1 MSSSRYELRVVE
13 AAPEYAELL
22 AALFEREACACYCR
36 YFHFP
41 GDKNA
46 WLARLAHAPHENR
59 SEMLTA
65 LGARAD
71 EMRGVIALSD
81 AEHAVGWMK
90 LCPATA
96 VEKLYAQRIY
106 RGLPCFSGD
115 RSGVYAVGCFLVD
128 SEHRERGV
136 ARALLEAGIEAA
148 RRSGARA
155 IEAFPRRTEPAYAH
169 ELWTGPASIFSAAG
183 FREAHAFAPYPVLRL
198 DL

>member
-1 MSSSRYELRVVE
+1 MSSSRDELRVVE
-13 AAPEYAELL
+13 AAPEHTELL

-36 YFHFP
+36 YWHFS

-46 WLARLAHAPHENR
+46 WLARLAHAPDENR
-59 SEMLTA
+59 NEMRAA
-65 LGARAD
+65 LAAHSN
-71 EMRGVIALSD
+71 EMRGVVALLGT
-81 AEHAVGWMK
+81 ARAVGWMK

-96 VEKLYAQRIY
+96 VEKLYAQRLY

-128 SEHRERGV
+128 SEHREHGV
-136 ARALLEAGIEAA
+136 ARALLDAGVQAA
-148 RRSGARA
+148 RRAGARA

-169 ELWTGPASIFSAAG
+169 ELWTGPASSFFAAG
-183 FREAHAFAPYPVLRL
+183 FREAHALAPYPVLRL